1 MGRFSKGRVREMK
14 RLIRSGI
21 AAAAA
26 AALAFSMAGC
36 SSSGSE
42 KAASF
47 DPSLDTSA
55 TVQLDAIGYFGNFEA
70 LDQVVADFNKY
81 YPNVTFNYQQ
91 IGGND
96 EEAFLDANPGMDII
110 MTSPQTLKAKGFN
123 LAESCVD
130 LSQEGVDT
138 SAIDEKMLKNSY
150 VDGKLTSI
158 PMGQSIAGIVVNTSL
173 LEKEGLEVPKT
184 KSEFL
189 DCCKALKEKGYT
201 PVQGPSKSIYA
212 DLTINEMASIIGK
225 ESSLACGLAGGD
237 KPSIAKVESDL
248 EPALAFVK
256 ELVDKGY
263 TDPKVND
270 SYPEDNYDGA
280 IMSFFEGDVPFWVC
294 NTEKVSGMKK
304 RESKSDAFTANPFS
318 YTFIG
323 VPNGDEYGQYAY
335 QEPWFGFGVCK
346 TSDSKDYAV
355 EFLRFLATKDEINTM
370 SSVKGIPSV
379 AVEPTNADI
388 YQDILSPEMT
398 ENAYINDG
406 TISPDMSA
414 SWYTVANGYATGKY
428 KTAGA
433 ALEAFAK
440 SCKL

>member
-1 MGRFSKGRVREMK
+1 MGRFSKEGTQEMK
-14 RLIRSGI
+14 RLVRSGI

-26 AALAFSMAGC
+26 AALALSMAGC
-36 SSSGSE
+36 SSGNTE

-47 DPSLDTSA
+47 DPSLDTNA

-70 LDQVVADFNKY
+70 LDQVVADFNEY

-91 IGGND
+91 VGGSD
-96 EEAFLDANPGMDII
+96 EEAYLDANPGTDVI
-110 MTSPQTLKAKGFN
+110 MTSHQTLKAKGFN
-123 LAESCVD
+123 LVDYCDD
-130 LSQEGVDT
+130 LSQDNIDT
-138 SAIDEKMLKNSY
+138 SAIDEKMLANSY
-150 VDGKLTSI
+150 VDGTLVSI
-158 PMGQSIAGIVVNTSL
+158 PMGQNIAGIVVNTSL

-212 DLTINEMASIIGK
+212 DLTVNEMASIIGK
-225 ESSLACGLAGGD
+225 DSSLASGLASGD
-237 KPSIAKVESDL
+237 KPSIAKMETEL
-248 EPALAFVK
+248 EPALDFIK

-280 IMSFFEGDVPFWVC
+280 IMTFFEGEVPFWVC

-346 TSDSKDYAV
+346 TSDNKDYAA
-355 EFLRFLATKDEINTM
+355 EFVRFLATKDEINTM
-370 SSVKGIPSV
+370 SSVKGVPSV
-379 AVEPTNADI
+379 AVEPTNAEI
-388 YQDILSPEMT
+388 YQNVLASEMT
-398 ENAYINDG
+398 QNAYINDG
-406 TISPDMSA
+406 TITPDMSA
-414 SWYTVANGYATGKY
+414 SWYTVANEFATGKY
-428 KTAGA
+428 KTAGS
-433 ALEAFAK
+433 ALETFAK
-440 SCKL
+440 SCKQ

>member
-1 MGRFSKGRVREMK
+1 MK
-14 RLIRSGI
+14 RLMRSGI
-21 AAAAA
+21 AVAAA
-26 AALAFSMAGC
+26 AALALSMAGC
-36 SSSGSE
+36 SSANSE

-47 DPSLDTSA
+47 DPSLDTNA

-70 LDQVVADFNKY
+70 LDQVIADFNEY

-91 IGGND
+91 VGGSD
-96 EEAFLDANPGMDII
+96 EEAYLDANPGTDII

-123 LAESCVD
+123 LVDYCDD
-130 LSQEGVDT
+130 LSQEDIDV
-138 SAIDEKMLKNSY
+138 SAIDEKMLANSY
-150 VDGKLTSI
+150 VNDMLTSI
-158 PMGQSIAGIVVNTSL
+158 PMGQNIAGLVVNTTL
-173 LEKEGLEVPKT
+173 LEKEGLEIPKT
-184 KSEFL
+184 KSELL

-201 PVQGPSKSIYA
+201 PVQGPTKSIYA
-212 DLTINEMASIIGK
+212 DLTVNEMGSIIGK
-225 ESSLACGLAGGD
+225 DGSLASGLASGD
-237 KPSIAKVESDL
+237 KPTIAKAESEL
-248 EPALAFVK
+248 EPALDFVK
-256 ELVDKGY
+256 EFIDKGY

-318 YTFIG
+318 YSFIG

-346 TSDSKDYAV
+346 TADSKDYAV
-355 EFLRFLATKDEINTM
+355 EFVRFLATKDEINTM

-388 YQDILSPEMT
+388 YQNILDSEMT

-406 TISPDMSA
+406 TITPDMNA
-414 SWYTVANGYATGKY
+414 SWYSVASEFATGKY
-428 KTAGA
+428 KTAGK

-440 SCKL
+440 SCKQ